1 MSPILGIKSHTR
13 VNMNVR
19 QIVIRVS
26 DGLGNQLF
34 EYALGKYLSDK
45 IGCEMVFDKSHFL
58 TSQNRTFQLDR
69 FVGPAEV
76 LRWGRLKELA
86 FLLLWIVNVKL
97 GEKLF
102 RAVLLIFGMRW
113 MPVKDP
119 FRLQADFDDGSIASW
134 KGTIYLSGCYG
145 HVPHLPARDVLQD
158 RLRLVNP
165 PNTDNQRY
173 IDAMRQG
180 ESVSVHVRRT
190 DYLLAVNNA
199 PVLGVSYQRKAMDVI
214 RQKVSSPRWFIFSDD
229 IEWCRKEFSDMK
241 DAVFVSGNDAEPW
254 EDIRLMSACKHHIIA
269 NSTFSWWGAYL
280 GEEGGITLYPKPW
293 FKGLDMPA
301 SGVPAE
307 WIAVSSE

>member
-1 MSPILGIKSHTR
+1 MMAMK
-13 VNMNVR
+13 NVKR
-19 QIVIRVS
+19 IIVRVS

-45 IGCEMVFDKSHFL
+45 LGCEMVYDKSHYL
-58 TSQNRTFQLDR
+58 TSKSRTFQLDR
-69 FVGPAEV
+69 FVGPTEV
-76 LRWGRLKELA
+76 QRWGRLKELA
-86 FLLLWIVNVKL
+86 FLLLWIVKVKL

-102 RAVLLIFGMRW
+102 RAVLPMLGMRW

-119 FRLQADFDDGSIASW
+119 FRLQADFDDDSIASW

-145 HVPHLPARDVLQD
+145 HIPHMPACDVL
-158 RLRLVNP
+158 RERFRLVNP
-165 PNTDNQRY
+165 PNTDNKRY
-173 IDAMRQG
+173 LDAMQQG

-190 DYLLAVNNA
+190 DYLFAANNA
-199 PVLGVSYQRKAMDVI
+199 PALNISYQRKAMDVI

-229 IEWCRKEFSDMK
+229 IEWCRKEFADLG

-269 NSTFSWWGAYL
+269 NSSFSWWGAYL
-280 GEEGGITLYPKPW
+280 GIDSGITLYPKPW
-293 FKGLDMPA
+293 FKGLAMPT

-307 WIAVSSE
+307 WIAVPSE